1 MRCYYWQGVTCKKR
15 QNLIVTLYMLD
26 TFSLL
31 ICTFAKVALLIV
43 GNFILST
50 VNPITFLAFLH
61 EVDSRLINKFRYVFL
76 YNLVITCM
84 SFYPFICCGL
94 AARRIVGG
102 IQVIRQSGIL
112 SLMKTVFI
120 YLTCAKIV
128 C

>member
-1 MRCYYWQGVTCKKR
+1 
-15 QNLIVTLYMLD
+15 MLG
-26 TFSLL
+26 TFLLL
-31 ICTFAKVALLIV
+31 ICTFVKVVLLIV
-43 GNFILST
+43 DNFTLSI
-50 VNPITFLAFLH
+50 VNLLTFLTFLH
-61 EVDSRLINKFRYVFL
+61 ELGSRLINKFKCVFL
-76 YNLVITCM
+76 YNLVIACM
-84 SFYPFICCGL
+84 SFCPFICCVL